1 MNFGAGWRG
10 AGVALLLCALP
21 AMSGSALAQQS
32 LPESMVKECAGTALE
47 DCVVRRFKESPEAA
61 MIRGRIVFQ
70 SYCVLCH
77 GVTAEGNGRA
87 ARLHNPPPANLV
99 LSKMPA
105 QYFEQIIRKGGE
117 AMGRYRGMPP
127 WGEQLTDEQVGDVI
141 HYLMSV
147 RRPG

>member
-1 MNFGAGWRG
+1 MNPGAACRR
-10 AGVALLLCALP
+10 AGVALLLYVMPAL
-21 AMSGSALAQQS
+21 SGTAFAQPP
-32 LPESMVKECAGTALE
+32 LPESMIKECAGTALE

-87 ARLHNPPPANLV
+87 AKLHNPPPANLV

-127 WGEQLTDEQVGDVI
+127 WGEQLTDEQIGDVI
-141 HYLMSV
+141 QYLMSV
-147 RRPG
+147 RRPD